1 MNADKDAELA
11 RILGN
16 RKAGGRLL
24 DQGAGATPSKAAL
37 QAHLVKLFKV
47 NDAHCVV
54 LFGFRTAFGGGK
66 STGFA
71 LVYNTLDDALDIEPK
86 YRLQRADLMA
96 KSTGSRKQRREMK
109 NKRLKVRGIAKAKIG
124 GGKKR

>member
-1 MNADKDAELA
+1 MSDFTVRFRKFLKNPVLN
-11 RILGN
+11 RRQMILDVFHPN
-16 RKAGGRLL
+16 KANV
-24 DQGAGATPSKAAL
+24 SKAAL

-86 YRLQRADLMA
+86 YRLQRA
-96 KSTGSRKQRREMK
+96 
-109 NKRLKVRGIAKAKIG
+109 
-124 GGKKR
+124 